1 MNNRNPRY
9 SDYTMSKEKH
19 KTLTKESGQCN
30 NKEMRENAENEIGN
44 EIIVKCKKI
53 LKNRLNNQIIEA
65 FIKKER
71 KKVRILKKRVCNQI
85 ITHKEN
91 LK

>member
-19 KTLTKESGQCN
+19 KALTKESGQCN